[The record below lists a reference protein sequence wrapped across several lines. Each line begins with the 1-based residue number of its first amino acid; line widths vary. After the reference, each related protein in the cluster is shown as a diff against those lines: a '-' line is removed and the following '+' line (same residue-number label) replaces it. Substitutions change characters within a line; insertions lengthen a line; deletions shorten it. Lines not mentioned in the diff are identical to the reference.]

1 MINSNISLRNNQVIL
16 QRDLQAIY
24 WLGGRLSGYN
34 EPEVISDL
42 PKFTDLKKNI
52 LKTMLMY
59 LGVNHKVYVS
69 QQTIAEKVG
78 CHHDTV
84 YEAIKLFVDL
94 GILKKK
100 YRGANKTCVY
110 FMGSLLYLDQVKL
123 CLKDIL
129 PNLWWSFNSMMKIA
143 EESLHN
149 TFITMAQKSY
159 FAFNQN
165 KFPARLSNDNNKD
178 KNNTIE
184 KLFNNIANCV
194 DTVTENSKEPNKFI
208 NYSNEIQKVNPFG
221 RMYTK
226 KNRKTAISNSE
237 NVLYDNK
244 DKIKAIKSSKSSV
257 INKKIKHKL

>member
-178 KNNTIE
+178 KN
-184 KLFNNIANCV
+184 
-194 DTVTENSKEPNKFI
+194 TENIYSKDLPKEKNISDFSLEQIDRRKAQL
-208 NYSNEIQKVNPFG
+208 EREQKKIQEEEQAALK
-221 RMYTK
+221 
-226 KNRKTAISNSE
+226 RKTDFITF
-237 NVLYDNK
+237 
-244 DKIKAIKSSKSSV
+244 IKSLEK
-257 INKKIKHKL
+257 